1 MNWKNFLSIGNSTM
15 NSHKVTDNF
24 SLMSHNNTKWIDVFA
39 LMAHFH
45 KEIMYDIL
53 FDSPFGNLKFY
64 LVSPFGIQTYAK
76 FQVFLTL
83 SVFQETVI
91 LRNQGRWAV
100 WKLKIG
106 QYCYIMIRIKCAKFQ
121 VFSKLSAWVS

>member
-1 MNWKNFLSIGNSTM
+1 
-15 NSHKVTDNF
+15 
-24 SLMSHNNTKWIDVFA
+24 
-39 LMAHFH
+39 
-45 KEIMYDIL
+45 MYDIL

-91 LRNQGRWAV
+91 LRNQGR
-100 WKLKIG
+100 
-106 QYCYIMIRIKCAKFQ
+106 
-121 VFSKLSAWVS
+121 